1 MSIHLYTIFQWKG
14 HLTLDGITN
23 DNVTIFVSTLL
34 NMSYKRSSNKQN
46 IAVLAFPLLVNVSTH
61 VVESVLWISVLRERN
76 LFYSFRGN
84 TRWHNLCQRV
94 LSRKTIKEIFPI

>member
-46 IAVLAFPLLVNVSTH
+46 IAVLAF
-61 VVESVLWISVLRERN
+61 SV
-76 LFYSFRGN
+76 Y
-84 TRWHNLCQRV
+84 
-94 LSRKTIKEIFPI
+94 K